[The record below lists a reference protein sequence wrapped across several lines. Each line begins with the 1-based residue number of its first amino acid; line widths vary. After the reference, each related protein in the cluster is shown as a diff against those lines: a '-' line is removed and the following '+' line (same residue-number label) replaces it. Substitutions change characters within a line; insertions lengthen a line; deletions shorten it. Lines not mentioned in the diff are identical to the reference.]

1 MAKSRKTDP
10 ITSKMA
16 AEGIRD
22 HITAIQH
29 DVLEYARSVHD
40 FIDTQLVAHFA
51 GIYGPSTVRTR
62 RCELVRRGLIRAA
75 EVAPGVGKFR
85 MIPPNTRFHTVW
97 EATPIEEIGKNR
109 DE

>member
-1 MAKSRKTDP
+1 
-10 ITSKMA
+10 
-16 AEGIRD
+16 
-22 HITAIQH
+22 
-29 DVLEYARSVHD
+29 
-40 FIDTQLVAHFA
+40 
-51 GIYGPSTVRTR
+51 
-62 RCELVRRGLIRAA
+62 VRRGLIRAA